1 MSNLD
6 VSKRVIEGF
15 CIDTSAFTLVDS
27 QKKLSIKGSDTNKVF
42 SKGGYSNIDLKIN
55 FVDGENSIVFLGAKL
70 KGTATLTVRGSD
82 SFIYIG
88 DECTFKK
95 LIIDSNQKSDFIAIG
110 NHVTTNFDCAFRS
123 GLRATKHEI
132 DNYEDSPGIII
143 GDDCMFAADCLVR
156 SSDAHPIL
164 EYPSLKHL
172 NESTKSVVIEE
183 HVWIARN
190 ASILKNTT
198 IGANSIIALDTVV
211 TKDVPKYSVAKGTP
225 MRISSFK
232 GKIWQRAFTKKSE
245 NLALKYYKKYEH
257 VAESSGSNESNDSLT
272 PNESERLYSKSS
284 KI

>member
-1 MSNLD
+1 MMSNLD
-6 VSKRVIEGF
+6 ISKKIIEDF
-15 CIDTSAFTLVDS
+15 CTDTSAFILVES
-27 QKKLSIKGSDTNKVF
+27 QKKLLIKGSATNKVF
-42 SKGGYSNIDLKIN
+42 LKKESLNIDLKIN
-55 FVDGENSIVFLGAKL
+55 FIDSENSVVFLGANL
-70 KGTATLTVRGSD
+70 KGNATITIKGSD

-88 DECTFKK
+88 NDCTFKK

-132 DNYEDSPGIII
+132 DSYADSPGIII

-172 NESTKSVVIEE
+172 NESISSVVIEE

-211 TKDVPKYSVAKGTP
+211 TKDIPKYSVAKGTP

-232 GKIWQRAFTKKSE
+232 GRIWQRAFTKKSE

-257 VAESSGSNESNDSLT
+257 TAESSGLNQSNET
-272 PNESERLYSKSS
+272 K
-284 KI
+284 